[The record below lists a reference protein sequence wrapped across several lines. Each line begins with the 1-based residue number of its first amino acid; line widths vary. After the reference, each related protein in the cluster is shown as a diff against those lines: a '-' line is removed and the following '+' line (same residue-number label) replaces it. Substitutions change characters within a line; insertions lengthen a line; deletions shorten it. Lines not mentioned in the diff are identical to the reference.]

1 MAKEFSFDIVSK
13 VDNQVLKDAV
23 NVCERTIKGRYDL
36 NKGTNTIEL
45 DPKCETVT
53 FLAVS
58 DMALTALKEIFV
70 NGCIKKDIGTKA
82 FEFGDKEAA
91 FSGNIRMVVKVKQG
105 IDKENAA
112 RINKIIKDEGYK
124 VKTQIQDEQMR
135 VTGKDLDTLQEVMG
149 RLRREEAIT
158 VALQFTNYR

>member
-13 VDNQVLKDAV
+13 VDTQVLKDAV

-36 NKGTNTIEL
+36 NKGSNTIEL

-53 FLAVS
+53 FIATS
-58 DMALTALKEIFV
+58 DMAMSALKEIFI

-82 FEFGDKEAA
+82 FEFGEKESA
-91 FSGNIRMVVKVKQG
+91 FSGNLRMVVKVKQG

-112 RINKIIKDEGYK
+112 KINKIIKDEGFK
-124 VKTQIQDEQMR
+124 VKSQIQDDQMR
-135 VTGKDLDTLQEVMG
+135 VTGKDLDTLQEVIA
-149 RLRREEAIT
+149 RLRREESIT
-158 VALQFTNYR
+158 AALQFTNYR